1 MTSLKVK
8 MYVRAHDQSAGML
21 GLGFG
26 NFTLISNLLY
36 LKQIATNCNDFA
48 FFLDVLR
55 NPTNFSKVH
64 ISSEGKIK
72 FGDISKFY
80 LKLLTT

>member
-8 MYVRAHDQSAGML
+8 MYASTYAWPICRNAWF
-21 GLGFG
+21 GFDKIA
-26 NFTLISNLLY
+26 LISNLLY
-36 LKQIATNCNDFA
+36 VKQIATNCNDFA

-55 NPTNFSKVH
+55 NPTNFSTVL
-64 ISSEGKIK
+64 SEGKIT
-72 FGDISKFY
+72 FDDNSKFY